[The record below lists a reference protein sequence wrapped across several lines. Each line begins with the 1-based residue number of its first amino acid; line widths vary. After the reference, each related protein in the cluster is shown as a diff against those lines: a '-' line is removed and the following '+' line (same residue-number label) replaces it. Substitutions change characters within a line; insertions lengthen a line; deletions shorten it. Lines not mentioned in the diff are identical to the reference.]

1 MVEWPKIT
9 AKIIFNLK
17 TFAPT
22 NCGEKCLL
30 KLFPPK
36 ETRLPKMPYRSL
48 KSSTSLKCYLSIRPT
63 APPSHPNGRLC
74 ESLSPL
80 ASDWGGGVGGWRDV
94 TFQASQ
100 ALAALDSELKACVV
114 GKISFY
120 LQPASLTFF
129 ALFLFGRYLLG
140 FMLVEQVLFAKCL
153 GL

>member
-1 MVEWPKIT
+1 M
-9 AKIIFNLK
+9 
-17 TFAPT
+17 
-22 NCGEKCLL
+22 
-30 KLFPPK
+30 
-36 ETRLPKMPYRSL
+36 
-48 KSSTSLKCYLSIRPT
+48 
-63 APPSHPNGRLC
+63 
-74 ESLSPL
+74 
-80 ASDWGGGVGGWRDV
+80 

-120 LQPASLTFF
+120 LQPSSLTFF